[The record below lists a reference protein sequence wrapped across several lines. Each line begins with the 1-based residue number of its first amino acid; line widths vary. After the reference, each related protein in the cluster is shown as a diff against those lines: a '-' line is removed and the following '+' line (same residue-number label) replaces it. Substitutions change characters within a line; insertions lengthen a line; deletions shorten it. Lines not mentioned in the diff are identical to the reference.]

1 VYNYLIYNVY
11 CVWIPSYEG
20 MTKTDI
26 SFCVNYTKVVLKDI
40 RNYDEFAKKVVKLV
54 EEMIKN

>member
-1 VYNYLIYNVY
+1 MYSNRKTKCHPRKDGDLVYNYLIYNVY

-26 SFCVNYTKVVLKDI
+26 SFCVNYI
-40 RNYDEFAKKVVKLV
+40 F
-54 EEMIKN
+54 